1 MSIPSNIAEGR
12 MRGSRKDYGRFL
24 TVALGS
30 GAELE
35 TQIEISKRLSFVSD
49 TDCSEADGLLLEI
62 MKMLSRSIS
71 TLSAK
76 T

>member
-1 MSIPSNIAEGR
+1 VSIPSNIAEGR